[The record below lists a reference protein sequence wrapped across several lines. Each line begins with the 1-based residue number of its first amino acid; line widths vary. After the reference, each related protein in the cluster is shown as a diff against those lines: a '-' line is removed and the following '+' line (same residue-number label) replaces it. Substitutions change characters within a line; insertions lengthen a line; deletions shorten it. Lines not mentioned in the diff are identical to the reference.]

1 MLVIDTTLRGDLSEL
16 LLGGDK
22 GAAGVCVTVC
32 VRAAHG
38 FLEDCCIN
46 LHVVTDRE
54 AGSAGCRASPEHKQ
68 ASNAGSSG
76 ACRERR
82 RRLWSDEWS
91 RWQIV
96 QGDVRQERP
105 CDTGS
110 GGPPDSRQRFQSSD
124 S

>member
-32 VRAAHG
+32 VRSAHG
-38 FLEDCCIN
+38 FLEDLGIN

-82 RRLWSDEWS
+82 RRLWSDEWP
-91 RWQIV
+91 RWKVV
-96 QGDVRQERP
+96 QGDVRKERSS
-105 CDTGS
+105 DTGS
-110 GGPPDSRQRFQSSD
+110 GRPPDSRQRFQSSD